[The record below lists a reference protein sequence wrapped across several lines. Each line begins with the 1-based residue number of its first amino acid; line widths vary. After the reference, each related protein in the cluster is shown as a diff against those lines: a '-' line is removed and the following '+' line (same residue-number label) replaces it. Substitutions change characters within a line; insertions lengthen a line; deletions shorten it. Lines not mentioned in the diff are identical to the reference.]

1 MEDELKHYGVL
12 GMKWGVRR
20 NPSKTYAKASKKLS
34 KLDKKVERKTKKVD
48 RAIKSYNRNS
58 YGFSVFGNEKKAK
71 AKVGKAQY
79 KQEKAVAKGDKWVK
93 SMRKEFSKV
102 GMNLT
107 EEDTAKGANYISQLN
122 NLKNI
127 KLHKLYG

>member
-1 MEDELKHYGVL
+1 MEDELKHFGVL

-20 NPSKTYAKASKKLS
+20 NSSKTYAKASKKLS
-34 KLDKKVERKTKKVD
+34 KLDKKVERKAKKVD
-48 RAIKSYNRNS
+48 KAIKSYNRNA
-58 YGFSVFGNEKKAK
+58 YGFSVFGNEKKAT

-79 KQEKAVAKGDKWVK
+79 KQEKAVAKADKWVK

-102 GMNLT
+102 DMNLT
-107 EEDTAKGANYISQLN
+107 AEDSAKGANYISQLN

-127 KLHKLYG
+127 KLNKLYG

>member
-1 MEDELKHYGVL
+1 MEDELKHFGVL

-20 NPSKTYAKASKKLS
+20 NPAKTYTKASKKLS

-48 RAIKSYNRNS
+48 RAIKSYNRNA
-58 YGFSVFGNEKKAK
+58 YGFSVFGNEEKAT

-79 KQEKAVAKGDKWVK
+79 KQEKAVAKADKWVK
-93 SMRKEFSKV
+93 SMKSEFSKV
-102 GMNLT
+102 DMSLT
-107 EEDTAKGANYISQLN
+107 AEDTAKGANYILQLN

-127 KLHKLYG
+127 KLSKLYG

>member
-1 MEDELKHYGVL
+1 MEDELKRFGVL

-20 NPSKTYAKASKKLS
+20 NSSKTYAKASKKLS
-34 KLDKKVERKTKKVD
+34 KLDKKVERKTK
-48 RAIKSYNRNS
+48 N
-58 YGFSVFGNEKKAK
+58 FGNEKKAK

-79 KQEKAVAKGDKWVK
+79 KQEKAVAKADKWVK

-102 GMNLT
+102 DMNLT
-107 EEDTAKGANYISQLN
+107 AEDSAKGANYVSQLN

-127 KLHKLYG
+127 KLNKLYG

>member
-1 MEDELKHYGVL
+1 MEDELKHFGVL

-20 NPSKTYAKASKKLS
+20 NSSKTYAKASKKLS

-48 RAIKSYNRNS
+48 RAIKSYNRNA
-58 YGFSVFGNEKKAK
+58 YGFSVFGNEKKAT

-79 KQEKAVAKGDKWVK
+79 KQEKAVAKADKWVK
-93 SMRKEFSKV
+93 SMEKEFSKV
-102 GMNLT
+102 GMSLAA
-107 EEDTAKGANYISQLN
+107 EDSAKGANYVSQLN

-127 KLHKLYG
+127 KLSKLYG